1 MKFASVEPQALQH
14 PNWYVTTFSLSPL
27 YDELCLYIT
36 IFLVPLMSE
45 TLTSLDDL
53 NGLLIASNPSRILV
67 ALLCLDIWL
76 TTTFCR
82 QFLSYQTQK
91 LCSYT
96 TSAPAWL
103 SRREIYT
110 RSP

>member
-53 NGLLIASNPSRILV
+53 NGLLIASNPSRILL

-76 TTTFCR
+76 TTTFL
-82 QFLSYQTQK
+82 QTISFLPDAKTLFLHDLGTGVAQS
-91 LCSYT
+91 
-96 TSAPAWL
+96 
-103 SRREIYT
+103 
-110 RSP
+110 